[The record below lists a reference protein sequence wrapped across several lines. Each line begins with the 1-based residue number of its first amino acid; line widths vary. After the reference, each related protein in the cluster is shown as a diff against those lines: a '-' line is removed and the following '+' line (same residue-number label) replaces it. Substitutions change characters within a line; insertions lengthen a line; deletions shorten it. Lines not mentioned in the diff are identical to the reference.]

1 MAKKTTSKKY
11 GGSRKHRPRA
21 TVPAIPAPTSTAAAD
36 FTRAMM
42 GAERAGILPKS
53 GVGR

>member
-1 MAKKTTSKKY
+1 MVKKTTSKY
-11 GGSRKHRPRA
+11 GTSRKHRPRA
-21 TVPAIPAPTSTAAAD
+21 TKPAIPAPTATAAAD

-53 GVGR
+53 GVK